1 MSSSERSKTSAAE
14 QVTEYNIHIPVLL
27 TEVLS
32 FVRTDIPNMVI
43 VDMTIGRAGHSSN
56 ILEMVDNTASLYG
69 FDRDPAA
76 LSYSEQKLSH
86 YSQSHKLFHSKFSQ
100 AIPTLKEYGLRGA
113 DFILMDIGVSSPQ
126 FDDPERGFS
135 YRYDAPLDMRMDN
148 TQKLTAREVVNTY
161 SADELKRILFE
172 YGGEKFAG
180 PIARKIV
187 EDRAKKPIE
196 TTFELVDVIKKALP
210 ERILRKKG
218 HPAKQTFM
226 ALRYEVNDEKNELIN
241 GLSQAVEFLNP
252 MGRVAIITFNS
263 EEDEIAKNIFMKY
276 APKKTFNR
284 FLPIPTEDEKC
295 PYEILTK
302 KPILPDKDELE
313 FNPRSESAKM
323 RVIERRY

>member
-1 MSSSERSKTSAAE
+1 M
-14 QVTEYNIHIPVLL
+14 
-27 TEVLS
+27 
-32 FVRTDIPNMVI
+32 
-43 VDMTIGRAGHSSN
+43 
-56 ILEMVDNTASLYG
+56 
-69 FDRDPAA
+69 
-76 LSYSEQKLSH
+76 
-86 YSQSHKLFHSKFSQ
+86 
-100 AIPTLKEYGLRGA
+100 
-113 DFILMDIGVSSPQ
+113 
-126 FDDPERGFS
+126 
-135 YRYDAPLDMRMDN
+135 
-148 TQKLTAREVVNTY
+148 
-161 SADELKRILFE
+161 KRILFE

-187 EDRAKKPIE
+187 EERAKKPIE

-252 MGRVAIITFNS
+252 MGRLAIITFNS